1 MNYYVASRGILSS
14 CDYHSTNPIS
24 SIRRMAFYPELKTIK
39 TMKNPTIYV
48 CNSAMNHFNTIV
60 PYIDFSI
67 ILNALSNLEKAA
79 AHVEQAKASADV
91 NKINNLNAKIFAAEQ
106 QLLSSTGL
114 PRRPWFKHTIY
125 APGFY
130 TGYGVKTVP
139 GVREAIEQKNW
150 AEAKEQINQVANA
163 IEKLSSYLDAL

>member
-1 MNYYVASRGILSS
+1 MREKAKVENELIAKKAYQLSA
-14 CDYHSTNPIS
+14 DPT
-24 SIRRMAFYPELKTIK
+24 EGLKT
-39 TMKNPTIYV
+39 PT
-48 CNSAMNHFNTIV
+48 AETEV
-60 PYIDFSI
+60 PFIDFSF

-79 AHVEQAKASADV
+79 AHLEQAKVSADV

-106 QLLSSTGL
+106 QLLSTNGL

-130 TGYGVKTVP
+130 TGYGVKTIP

-150 AEAKEQINQVANA
+150 SEAKEQINQVAAA